1 MGLYESFV
9 LRKQNFPVD
18 KCLEWMLR
26 AKGVD
31 SAIYLLF
38 APPEPPV
45 TPPHIPFA
53 LSSDPVG

>member
-1 MGLYESFV
+1 MGLYEPFV
-9 LRKQNFPVD
+9 LGKQNFPVD
-18 KCLEWMLR
+18 KGLGWMLR

-31 SAIYLLF
+31 CAIYLLF

-53 LSSDPVG
+53 MPSDPGG